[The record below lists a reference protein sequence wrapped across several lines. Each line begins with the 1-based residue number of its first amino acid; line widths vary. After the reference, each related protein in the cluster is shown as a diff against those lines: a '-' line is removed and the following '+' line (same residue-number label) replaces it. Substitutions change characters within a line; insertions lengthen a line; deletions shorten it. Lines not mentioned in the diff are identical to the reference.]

1 MAWLCKTKIWRT
13 RKTVYIK
20 RQYLEIAEDFETRSD
35 TLNYEL
41 DKSLPREKYK
51 KVIGFMKDEL
61 AGKIMTKL
69 VVLRA
74 KTDSLKIIKTV
85 WKQLSLII
93 K

>member
-1 MAWLCKTKIWRT
+1 M
-13 RKTVYIK
+13 YIK

-51 KVIGFMKDEL
+51 KVIGFMKNEL

>member
-1 MAWLCKTKIWRT
+1 M
-13 RKTVYIK
+13 YIK
-20 RQYLEIAEDFETRSD
+20 RQYLEIVEDFETRSD

>member
-1 MAWLCKTKIWRT
+1 M
-13 RKTVYIK
+13 YIK

-61 AGKIMTKL
+61 ARKIMTKL